1 MSSTRRSRT
10 TFRRLL
16 ADKRANFAVM
26 TALSA
31 PFAIALGAVAVDQG
45 SLFNERR
52 SAQALTDIAAITAAA
67 NIDRA
72 EAAVLLTLQDNG
84 VPNAQIDNAGT
95 SQPDAGTTL
104 VSVIPGHYDRSA
116 ALGTR
121 FTAGGAPPFDAVQ
134 VSMRKIGSLYFGGA
148 LMVPPLIGTTATANA
163 SAQAAFSIGSGLVD
177 ENTADSP
184 VLNPILGGL
193 LGTSLS
199 LKAADYRALAK
210 LDIDALAFMG
220 ALATRL
226 GVTAGTYD
234 EVLDS
239 KASVGDVVRALA
251 NVPGLNGTDKASLEA
266 IAGKAS
272 TTARIALSQLIDLGP
287 VGRLGIGQ
295 GGGSPAVTANALEM
309 VMAAAALA
317 NGDRQV
323 AVNLGAAIPGLASA
337 SLGVAIGE
345 TARSSPWFTVGG
357 KGSVVRTAQIRVRLI
372 VQINGVDGLL
382 GKLVTLPIYVDV
394 AQAKGELAGVSCS
407 TGRPESLR
415 VTVDTTPG
423 VADLRIADIDAAA
436 MSDFSRVPA
445 LSPAKIVNVSL
456 LGLGLV
462 SVSGQARV
470 AAEDSRATALTFS
483 YGDIGNRVVKSASTQ
498 DLAGSLA
505 SSLFGSL
512 KLEANVAGLKVTV
525 PAGVTAGLARTL
537 DGVIQPVDG
546 LLHTLLKLLGARV
559 GYADVRVNGATCT
572 QSVLVQ

>member
-1 MSSTRRSRT
+1 
-10 TFRRLL
+10 
-16 ADKRANFAVM
+16 M

-104 VSVIPGHYDRSA
+104 VSVTPGHYDRSA

-148 LMVPPLIGTTATANA
+148 LMAPPLIGTTATANA

-210 LDIDALAFMG
+210 ADVNALAFMD

-272 TTARIALSQLIDLGP
+272 TTARIVLSQLIDLGP

-309 VMAAAALA
+309 VTAAAALA

-337 SLGVAIGE
+337 SLGIAIGE

-372 VQINGVDGLL
+372 VQVNGVDGLL

-394 AQAKGELAGVSCS
+394 AQAKGELAAVSCS

-423 VADLRIADIDAAA
+423 VADLRIADIDAAV

-445 LSPAKIVNVSL
+445 LSPAKIVNISL

-483 YGDIGNRVVKSASTQ
+483 HGDIGNRVVKSASTQ

-512 KLEANVAGLKVTV
+512 KLEANVAGLKVAV
-525 PAGVTAGLARTL
+525 PAGVTAGLAKTL
-537 DGVIQPVDG
+537 DGVVQPVDG
-546 LLHTLLKLLGARV
+546 LLNTLLKLLGARV

>member
-10 TFRRLL
+10 AFRRLL
-16 ADKRANFAVM
+16 ADRGANFAVM

-104 VSVIPGHYDRSA
+104 VSVTPGHYDRSA

-148 LMVPPLIGTTATANA
+148 LMAPPLIGTTATANA

-210 LDIDALAFMG
+210 ADVNALAFMD

-272 TTARIALSQLIDLGP
+272 TTARIVLSQLIDLGP

-309 VMAAAALA
+309 VTAAAALA

-337 SLGVAIGE
+337 SLGIAIGE

-372 VQINGVDGLL
+372 VQVNGVDGLL

-394 AQAKGELAGVSCS
+394 AQAKGELAAVSCS

-423 VADLRIADIDAAA
+423 VADLRIADIDAAV

-445 LSPAKIVNVSL
+445 LSPAKIVNISL

-483 YGDIGNRVVKSASTQ
+483 HGDIGNRVVKSASTQ

-512 KLEANVAGLKVTV
+512 KLEANVAGLKVAV
-525 PAGVTAGLARTL
+525 PAGVTAGLAKTL
-537 DGVIQPVDG
+537 DGVVQPVDG
-546 LLHTLLKLLGARV
+546 LLNTLLKLLGARV

>member
-1 MSSTRRSRT
+1 MSPTRRKRT
-10 TFRRLL
+10 AFKRFL
-16 ADKRANFAVM
+16 ADRGANFAVM

-52 SAQALTDIAAITAAA
+52 SVQALTDIAAITAAA

-84 VPNAQIDNAGT
+84 VPNAQIDNTGT

-104 VSVIPGHYDRSA
+104 VSVTPGRYDRSA

-121 FTAGGAPPFDAVQ
+121 FTPGGAPPFDAVR
-134 VSMRKIGSLYFGGA
+134 VSMRKIGSLYFGSA
-148 LMVPPLIGTTATANA
+148 LMAPPVIGTTATANA
-163 SAQAAFSIGSGLVD
+163 SAQAAFSIGSGLID
-177 ENTADSP
+177 EDTADSP
-184 VLNPILGGL
+184 ILNPILGGL

-199 LKAADYRALAK
+199 LRAADYRALAK
-210 LDIDALAFMG
+210 ADVDALAFMDT
-220 ALATRL
+220 LATRL

-234 EVLDS
+234 EVLAS
-239 KASVGDVVRALA
+239 KASVGDIVRALA

-266 IAGKAS
+266 IAGKVS
-272 TTARIALSQLIDLGP
+272 TTARLSLSQLIDLGP

-295 GGGSPAVTANALEM
+295 GGGNPAVTANALEM
-309 VMAAAALA
+309 VAATAALA

-323 AVNLGAAIPGLASA
+323 AVDLGAAIPGLASV
-337 SLGVAIGE
+337 SLGIAIGE

-357 KGSVVRTAQIRVRLI
+357 KGAVVRTAQIRVRLI
-372 VQINGVDGLL
+372 LKVNGVEGLL
-382 GKLVTLPIYVDV
+382 GNLVTLPLYVDI
-394 AQAKGELAGVSCS
+394 AQAKGELAALSCS

-436 MSDFSRVPA
+436 MSNFGQAPA
-445 LSPAKIVNVSL
+445 MSPAKIVNVSL
-456 LGLGLV
+456 LGLGLI
-462 SVSGQARV
+462 SVSGQAR
-470 AAEDSRATALTFS
+470 AAVESSRATALTFS

-498 DLAGSLA
+498 NLVGSLT

-512 KLEANVAGLKVTV
+512 QLEAHLAGLKITV
-525 PAGVTAGLARTL
+525 PASVTAGLGKTL
-537 DGVIQPVDG
+537 GSVAQPVDG
-546 LLHTLLKLLGARV
+546 LLNTLLKLLGARV

>member
-1 MSSTRRSRT
+1 
-10 TFRRLL
+10 LL

-95 SQPDAGTTL
+95 SQPDTGTTL

-210 LDIDALAFMG
+210 ADVNALAFMD
-220 ALATRL
+220 ALAIRL

-266 IAGKAS
+266 IASKAS

-309 VMAAAALA
+309 VTAAAALA

-423 VADLRIADIDAAA
+423 VADLRIADINAAA

-470 AAEDSRATALTFS
+470 AAENSRATALTFS
-483 YGDIGNRVVKSASTQ
+483 HGDIGNRVVKSAFTQ

-505 SSLFGSL
+505 SSLLGSL
-512 KLEANVAGLKVTV
+512 KLEANVAGLKVAV
-525 PAGVTAGLARTL
+525 PAGVTAGLAKTL
-537 DGVIQPVDG
+537 DGVVQPVDG
-546 LLHTLLKLLGARV
+546 LLNTLLKLLGARV

>member
-10 TFRRLL
+10 AFRRLL
-16 ADKRANFAVM
+16 ADRGANFAVM

-104 VSVIPGHYDRSA
+104 VSVTPGHYDRSA

-148 LMVPPLIGTTATANA
+148 LMAPPLIGTTATANA

-210 LDIDALAFMG
+210 ADVNALAFMD

-272 TTARIALSQLIDLGP
+272 TTARIVLSQLIDLGP

-309 VMAAAALA
+309 VTAAAALA

-337 SLGVAIGE
+337 SLGIAIGE

-372 VQINGVDGLL
+372 VQVNGVDGLL

-394 AQAKGELAGVSCS
+394 AQAKGELAAVSCS

-423 VADLRIADIDAAA
+423 VADLRIADIDAAV

-470 AAEDSRATALTFS
+470 AAENSRATALTFS
-483 YGDIGNRVVKSASTQ
+483 HGDIGNRVVKSASTQ

-512 KLEANVAGLKVTV
+512 KLEANVAGLKVAV
-525 PAGVTAGLARTL
+525 PAGVTAGLAKTL
-537 DGVIQPVDG
+537 DGVVQPVDG
-546 LLHTLLKLLGARV
+546 LLNTLLKLLGARV